1 MKKWIL
7 FSLLAALPFVIFSQK
22 SVSKFYHKYKRADNT
37 VNMTLPGFVLG
48 MGASIARK
56 HMDKDDKKA
65 MMALEFTKSIKSIR
79 FLVMEETNLV
89 SQKDYNNLVEGLK
102 KKDKLSD
109 LITVREGSTSV
120 NIMIKDKKKHIS
132 NLVIL
137 VNEADEF
144 VMISF
149 KAKLRYKDL
158 NKFLKEVMKDNEK
171 IKVVPEEPE
180 KAVEKVI
187 PRA

>member
-1 MKKWIL
+1 MKKLTIL
-7 FSLLAALPFVIFSQK
+7 CLLATLPFLLFSQK

-48 MGASIARK
+48 MGASFARK
-56 HMDKDDKKA
+56 HMDKEDKKA

-79 FLVMEETNLV
+79 LLVMEDANLV
-89 SQKDYNNLVEGLK
+89 SQKDYNQLIDGLK

-109 LITVREGSTSV
+109 LITVKDGRTSV
-120 NIMIKDKKKHIS
+120 NIMIRDKKKHIS
-132 NLVIL
+132 NFVIL
-137 VNEADEF
+137 VNEENEF

-149 KAKLRYKDL
+149 KTKLRYKDL
-158 NKFLKEVMKDNEK
+158 RKFMREVMKDNEK
-171 IKVVPEEPE
+171 IKVVPEDPE
-180 KAVEKVI
+180 KVVEKVI

>member
-7 FSLLAALPFVIFSQK
+7 FGLLATLPFVMFSQK

-56 HMDKDDKKA
+56 HMDKEDKKA
-65 MMALEFTKSIKSIR
+65 LMALEFTKSIKSIR

-89 SQKDYNNLVEGLK
+89 SQKDYNSLIEGLK

-109 LITVREGSTSV
+109 LITVREGNTSV
-120 NIMIKDKKKHIS
+120 NIMIRGQKETH
-132 NLVIL
+132 
-137 VNEADEF
+137 
-144 VMISF
+144 F
-149 KAKLRYKDL
+149 K
-158 NKFLKEVMKDNEK
+158 FSHFGQ
-171 IKVVPEEPE
+171 
-180 KAVEKVI
+180 
-187 PRA
+187 